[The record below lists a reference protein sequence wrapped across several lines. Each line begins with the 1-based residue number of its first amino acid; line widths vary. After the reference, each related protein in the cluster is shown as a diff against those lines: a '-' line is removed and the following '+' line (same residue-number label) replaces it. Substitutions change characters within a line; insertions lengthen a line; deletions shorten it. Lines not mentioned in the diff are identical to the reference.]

1 MVVDSAVI
9 LKVSQQGNDGSFTQ
23 AAVSCLTCLTL
34 ILLFAICLKI
44 QKGEGSRN

>member
-34 ILLFAICLKI
+34 ILFAICLKI